1 VAGDAVV
8 KAHQNK
14 DFSSRGLSA
23 YKKNLEESYVIRD
36 LKLFRKAPHM
46 LHNNRIYHEYAEM
59 MCSFMESI
67 YKIEGKPKKNITNL
81 FLRSAIDKVGL
92 GKLMADGLNA
102 WRAL

>member
-67 YKIEGKPKKNITNL
+67 YKIEGTPKKNITSL

-92 GKLMADGLNA
+92 KNLLADGFSA
-102 WRAL
+102 WRSL